1 MGDRGPFK
9 SYATM
14 KKEKELK
21 EGKGIWHVCYLV
33 LWNVCHER
41 VLKRARKFL
50 SCVKL
55 IHLFINLVNYNTK
68 VGS

>member
-21 EGKGIWHVCYLV
+21 EGKGIGHVCYL
-33 LWNVCHER
+33 L
-41 VLKRARKFL
+41 L
-50 SCVKL
+50 
-55 IHLFINLVNYNTK
+55 
-68 VGS
+68 

>member
-33 LWNVCHER
+33 LWNVKKINNM
-41 VLKRARKFL
+41 VLGPED
-50 SCVKL
+50 
-55 IHLFINLVNYNTK
+55 NE
-68 VGS
+68 

>member
-33 LWNVCHER
+33 LWNVSWKSI
-41 VLKRARKFL
+41 KREPESFYHM
-50 SCVKL
+50 S
-55 IHLFINLVNYNTK
+55 N
-68 VGS
+68 